1 MRLTD
6 FRHPFVVSLRRNV
19 DFLRL
24 RFHRRRECGARELGP
39 IFRRGQGIASLFKH
53 ETSIVGRFR
62 RFDGVGAR
70 LRMFVESSEDLA
82 IFVGRNT
89 RFFNAASDGDE
100 EENRPHHDA
109 FVFEH
114 FRDFV
119 DEIPVSTC
127 DRRVD
132 LHWEFKVA
140 RVLEHLHRF
149 VEASFEAAEGVV
161 NFGIRTVDAN
171 SDSGD
176 ARFFCFFKG
185 VKGRERR
192 RRRSERRSDPE
203 IGGMTN

>member
-1 MRLTD
+1 
-6 FRHPFVVSLRRNV
+6 
-19 DFLRL
+19 
-24 RFHRRRECGARELGP
+24 
-39 IFRRGQGIASLFKH
+39 
-53 ETSIVGRFR
+53 
-62 RFDGVGAR
+62 
-70 LRMFVESSEDLA
+70 MFVESSEDLA

-119 DEIPVSTC
+119 DEIPVSTR

-132 LHWEFKVA
+132 LNGEFEVA

-161 NFGIRTVDAN
+161 NFRIRTVDAN
-171 SDSGD
+171 TNSGD
-176 ARFFCFFKG
+176 SSFFGFFKG
-185 VKGRERR
+185 VEGGEGRR
-192 RRRSERRSDPE
+192 RRCERRADP
-203 IGGMTN
+203 